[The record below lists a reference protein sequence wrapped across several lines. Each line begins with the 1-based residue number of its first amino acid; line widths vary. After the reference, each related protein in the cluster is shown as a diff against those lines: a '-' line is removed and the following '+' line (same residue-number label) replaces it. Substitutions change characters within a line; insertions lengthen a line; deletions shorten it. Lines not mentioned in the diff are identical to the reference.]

1 MLKILI
7 SRIKMVFLS
16 LNLNVTF
23 VAQIRLENT
32 GPTEEEGSVT
42 VCAEFT
48 SPTLNS
54 GTITILTSTTGE
66 ARGNKNYNLVHYHFV
81 VPGRMNPGVLGWEEG
96 ILRGK
101 R

>member
-1 MLKILI
+1 MLKNLV
-7 SRIKMVFLS
+7 KMVFLS
-16 LNLNVTF
+16 LNLSLNVTF

-48 SPTLNS
+48 SPTQNS

-66 ARGNKNYNLVHYHFV
+66 ARGNKNYNLVHYHFAYNHC
-81 VPGRMNPGVLGWEEG
+81 PREEG
-96 ILRGK
+96 GK
-101 R
+101 RGY